1 MSLEW
6 QLKGKWQD
14 LAFFGVTQGSHQDR
28 LTRQAGAIREALRS
42 KGRPENARV

>member
-14 LAFFGVTQGSHQDR
+14 SSLVTG
-28 LTRQAGAIREALRS
+28 TARQAAGPLDPACRRD
-42 KGRPENARV
+42 